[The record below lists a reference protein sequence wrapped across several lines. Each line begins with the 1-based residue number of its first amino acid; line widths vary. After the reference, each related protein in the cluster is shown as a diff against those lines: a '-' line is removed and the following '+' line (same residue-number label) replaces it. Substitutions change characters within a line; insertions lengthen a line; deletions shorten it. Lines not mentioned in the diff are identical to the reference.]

1 MYCTIDVSVELQFQ
15 FHTLFKENAD
25 VLAYL
30 SCVVGHHFVEAA
42 SAAASVS
49 PLLFWF

>member
-30 SCVVGHHFVEAA
+30 SCVVGHHFVDMNILLRWHRLQ
-42 SAAASVS
+42 
-49 PLLFWF
+49 PL